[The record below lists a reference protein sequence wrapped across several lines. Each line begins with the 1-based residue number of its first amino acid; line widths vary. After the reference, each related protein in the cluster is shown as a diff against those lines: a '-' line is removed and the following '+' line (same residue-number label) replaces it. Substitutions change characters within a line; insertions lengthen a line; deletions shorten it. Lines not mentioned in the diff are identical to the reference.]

1 MSKVKEILELDLI
14 NVGTHHIAVANL
26 MWVALILII
35 SKLILW
41 GLKKM
46 LTHGIEDPLEM
57 GRRMSAYALGQ
68 YLVWV
73 IAIAGSLEAL
83 GFNLTLLLAGSAA
96 LLVGIGLGLQDLFR
110 DFISGIIMLFEGTIR
125 VGDVMQVDG
134 VVGEVKEIKL
144 RTSVLQDRDGI
155 ILIVPNSRFVTQ
167 AVTNW
172 THNERRTRFEVIV
185 GVAYGSDVEK
195 VRDVLIKCAKSH
207 PQVSDKPSPSV
218 QFTDFADSQLTFRLL
233 FYSMSVFAVEN
244 VRSDVRFS
252 IDKAFRENQITIPF
266 PQRDLHVRNYSTPDS

>member
-1 MSKVKEILELDLI
+1 MSKVQQILNLELV
-14 NVGTHHIAVANL
+14 NVGTHHITMGHIL
-26 MWVALILII
+26 WVVLILIVANI
-35 SKLILW
+35 VLW
-41 GLKKM
+41 GLKKV
-46 LTHGIEDPLEM
+46 LTRKVEDPMEM

-73 IAIAGSLEAL
+73 MAIAGSLEAL
-83 GFNLTLLLAGSAA
+83 GFDLTLLLAGSAA
-96 LLVGIGLGLQDLFR
+96 LLVGIGLGLQDVFR

-134 VVGEVKEIKL
+134 VVGEVKEINL

-155 ILIVPNSRFVTQ
+155 ILIVPNSKFVTQ

-172 THNERRTRFEVIV
+172 THNERRTRFEIVV

-195 VRDVLIKCAKSH
+195 VREVLIQCASDH
-207 PQVSDKPSPSV
+207 PQVSEKPGPLV
-218 QFTDFADSQLTFRLL
+218 QFTDFGESQLTFRLL
-233 FYSMSVFAVEN
+233 FFSMSVFAVEN

-252 IDKAFRENQITIPF
+252 IDKAFRENDITIPF

>member
-14 NVGTHHIAVANL
+14 NVGTHHITVANL
-26 MWVALILII
+26 LWVVLILII
-35 SKLILW
+35 AKIILW

-46 LTHGIEDPLEM
+46 LTRKVEDPLEM

-68 YLVWV
+68 YLIWV
-73 IAIAGSLEAL
+73 LALTGSLEAL
-83 GFNLTLLLAGSAA
+83 GFDLMPLIVGSAA

-134 VVGEVKEIKL
+134 IVGEVKEIKL

-155 ILIVPNSRFVTQ
+155 VLIVPNSKFVTQ
-167 AVTNW
+167 SVTNW
-172 THNERRTRFEVIV
+172 THNERRTRFEIVV

-195 VRDVLIKCAKSH
+195 VRDVLLECASGH
-207 PQVSDKPSPSV
+207 PQVSDKPAPTV
-218 QFTDFADSQLTFRLL
+218 QFSDFGESQLTFRLL

-244 VRSDVRFS
+244 VRSDVRFA
-252 IDKAFRENQITIPF
+252 IDKAFREKDITIPF

>member
-1 MSKVKEILELDLI
+1 MSKVQELLDLELI
-14 NVGTHHIAVANL
+14 NAGTHHITVGHIL
-26 MWVALILII
+26 WVLLILIVA
-35 SKLILW
+35 KLILW
-41 GLKKM
+41 GLKKV
-46 LTHGIEDPLEM
+46 LTRKVEDPMEM
-57 GRRMSAYALGQ
+57 GRRMSAYTLGQ

-73 IAIAGSLEAL
+73 MAIAGSLEAL
-83 GFNLTLLLAGSAA
+83 GFDLTLLLAGSAA
-96 LLVGIGLGLQDLFR
+96 LLVGIGLGLQDVFK

-134 VVGEVKEIKL
+134 IVGEVKDIKL

-155 ILIVPNSRFVTQ
+155 ILIVPNSKFVTQ

-172 THNERRTRFEVIV
+172 THNERRTRFEIVV

-195 VRDVLIKCAKSH
+195 VRDVLIECAASH
-207 PQVSDKPSPSV
+207 LQVSDKPAPSV
-218 QFTDFADSQLTFRLL
+218 QFSDFGESQLTFRLL

-244 VRSDVRFS
+244 VRSDVRFA
-252 IDKAFRENQITIPF
+252 IDKAFRENNISIPF